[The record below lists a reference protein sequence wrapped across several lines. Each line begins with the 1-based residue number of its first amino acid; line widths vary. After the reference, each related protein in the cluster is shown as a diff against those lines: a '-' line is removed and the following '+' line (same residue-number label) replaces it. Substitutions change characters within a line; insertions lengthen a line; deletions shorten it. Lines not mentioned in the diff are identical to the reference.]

1 MSAKLGRTLSVALS
15 GLEGRIVD
23 VEAHISAQLP
33 HFSVTGLPDKACGQA
48 PDRVRSAAATSGHP
62 LPPQRIT
69 VNLSPASIPKQGTGF
84 DVAIALAVLAAAGVV
99 DSSRIAGVL
108 HLGELGLDGSVRG
121 VRGILPAVLA
131 AARAGVRHVVVPPSN
146 VAEAQLVD
154 GVTVHSAP
162 TLTALVDWYAVRSGV
177 DPLPVA
183 GSVAQGVDEER
194 TRHVD
199 LGDVIGQ
206 PEARLALELAA
217 VGDHHVL
224 MNGPPGVGKTMLA
237 ERLVTILPPLSRE
250 QALQTHAIRSLTG
263 DAIRASELDLTPPFV
278 APHHSASI
286 TSITGGGSG
295 VVLPGAIS
303 RAHCGVLFL
312 DEAGE
317 FKTSVLQQLRQP
329 LESGEVTIS
338 RAKQLVRYPARFQLV
353 LATNPCPCGRAWGKG
368 IDCVCSALELRSY
381 KNKLSGPLI
390 DRVDIQVVVPPVS
403 RSAFA
408 DERGES
414 SAVVLERVLAARDA
428 QRERWARHGWAT
440 NARVPGHALRR
451 RPLRL
456 PGTVTAPIDRALDH
470 GHLTLRGYDRTLR
483 LAWSAAD
490 LFGRTVPTA
499 EDVGLAFTMRS
510 QGKAAA

>member
-1 MSAKLGRTLSVALS
+1 MSAKLGRTLAVALT
-15 GLEGRIVD
+15 GLEGRLVD

-48 PDRVRSAAATSGHP
+48 PDRVRSAAATTGVP

-99 DSSRIAGVL
+99 DPRRIAGTV

-121 VRGILPAVLA
+121 VRGVLPSVLA
-131 AARAGVRHVVVPPSN
+131 AARAGVRHVVVPPEN

-162 TLTALVDWYAVRSGV
+162 TLETLVHWYAVRSGV

-183 GSVAQGVDEER
+183 DRPATGEVTSAPRG
-194 TRHVD
+194 VD

-217 VGDHHVL
+217 VGEHHL
-224 MNGPPGVGKTMLA
+224 LLNGPPGVGKTMLA

-250 QALQTHAIRSLTG
+250 QALETHAIRSLTG
-263 DAIRASELDLTPPFV
+263 DIAATTALDRTPPFV
-278 APHHSASI
+278 APHHSASMA
-286 TSITGGGSG
+286 SIAGGGSG

-303 RAHCGVLFL
+303 RAHGGVLFL
-312 DEAGE
+312 DEAAE

-338 RAKQLVRYPARFQLV
+338 RARQMVRYPARFQLV

-368 IDCVCSALELRSY
+368 VDCVCSALEQRSY
-381 KNKLSGPLI
+381 ANRLSGPLT
-390 DRVDIQVVVPPVS
+390 DRIDIQVVVPPVS
-403 RSAFA
+403 RAAFA

-414 SAVVLERVLAARDA
+414 SEAVLARVLAARGA
-428 QRERWARHGWAT
+428 QRERWAARGWQT

-456 PGTVTAPIDRALDH
+456 PGSVTAPIDRAIDH
-470 GHLTLRGYDRTLR
+470 GQLTLRGYDRTLR
-483 LAWSAAD
+483 LAWSSAD
-490 LFGRTVPTA
+490 LRGLTSPTVD
-499 EDVGLAFTMRS
+499 DVELALTMRR
-510 QGKAAA
+510 GTLAAA

>member
-1 MSAKLGRTLSVALS
+1 MSARLGRTLGVALS

-48 PDRVRSAAATSGHP
+48 PDRVRSAAATSGVP
-62 LPPQRIT
+62 LPPHRIT

-84 DVAIALAVLAAAGVV
+84 DVAIALAVLGAAGVV
-99 DSSRIAGVL
+99 DPRRIAGIV

-131 AARAGVRHVVVPPSN
+131 AARAGIRHVVVPPSN
-146 VAEAQLVD
+146 VAEAQLVH
-154 GVTVHSAP
+154 GVTVHCAP
-162 TLTALVDWYAVRSGV
+162 SLATLVSWYAVRAGL
-177 DPLPVA
+177 DPLPVP
-183 GSVAQGVDEER
+183 GPVEQEVEER
-194 TRHVD
+194 TREVD
-199 LGDVIGQ
+199 LADVIGQ

-217 VGDHHVL
+217 VGEHHLL

-237 ERLVTILPPLSRE
+237 ERLVTILPPLSRQ
-250 QALQTHAIRSLTG
+250 QALETHAIRSLTG

-278 APHHSASI
+278 APHHSASV

-329 LESGEVTIS
+329 LESGEVVIS

-368 IDCVCSALELRSY
+368 IDCVCTALEQRSY
-381 KNKLSGPLI
+381 AHKLSGPLI
-390 DRVDIQVVVPPVS
+390 DRIDIQVVVPPVS
-403 RSAFA
+403 RVAFA
-408 DERGES
+408 EERGES
-414 SAVVLERVLAARDA
+414 SAVVLERVLAARGA
-428 QRERWARHGWAT
+428 QRERWALRGWST
-440 NARVPGHALRR
+440 NSRVPGHVLRR
-451 RPLRL
+451 SPLRL
-456 PGTVTAPIDRALDH
+456 PGSVTSSIDRALDR
-470 GHLTLRGYDRTLR
+470 GLLTLRGYDRTLR

-490 LFGRTVPTA
+490 LAGRTTPTS
-499 EDVGLAFTMRS
+499 EDVGLAYTLRT

>member
-1 MSAKLGRTLSVALS
+1 MSAKLGRTLAVALT
-15 GLEGRIVD
+15 GLEGRLVD

-48 PDRVRSAAATSGHP
+48 PDRVRSAAATSGVP

-99 DSSRIAGVL
+99 DPRRIAGTV

-154 GVTVHSAP
+154 GVTVSSAP
-162 TLTALVDWYAVRSGV
+162 TLETLVGWYAVRSGV
-177 DPLPVA
+177 VPLPVA
-183 GSVAQGVDEER
+183 GRVPDDGGER
-194 TRHVD
+194 SARAVD
-199 LGDVIGQ
+199 LADVVGQ

-217 VGDHHVL
+217 VGEHHL
-224 MNGPPGVGKTMLA
+224 LLNGPPGVGKTMLA

-250 QALQTHAIRSLTG
+250 QALETHAIRSLTG
-263 DAIRASELDLTPPFV
+263 DEVQASELDLTPPFV
-278 APHHSASI
+278 APHHSASM

-317 FKTSVLQQLRQP
+317 FKSSVLQQLRQP

-368 IDCVCSALELRSY
+368 VDCVCTAMEQRSY
-381 KNKLSGPLI
+381 AHRLSGPLM
-390 DRVDIQVVVPPVS
+390 DRIDIQVVVPPVS
-403 RSAFA
+403 RAAFSE
-408 DERGES
+408 ERGEPS
-414 SAVVLERVLAARDA
+414 TTVLARVLSARRA
-428 QRERWARHGWAT
+428 QRDRWAAHGWAT

-451 RPLRL
+451 TPWRL
-456 PGTVTAPIDRALDH
+456 PAAVTAPIDRALDH
-470 GHLTLRGYDRTLR
+470 GALTLRGYDRTLR
-483 LAWSAAD
+483 LAWSSAD
-490 LFGRTVPTA
+490 LGGRVSPTA
-499 EDVGLAFTMRS
+499 DDVGLAFTLRGSSMV
-510 QGKAAA
+510 AA

>member
-1 MSAKLGRTLSVALS
+1 MSAKLGRTLGVALN
-15 GLEGRIVD
+15 GLDGRIVD

-48 PDRVRSAAATSGHP
+48 PDRVRSAAATSGFP

-84 DVAIALAVLAAAGVV
+84 DVPIALAVLGAAGVV
-99 DSSRIAGVL
+99 DPRRIAGVV

-154 GVTVHSAP
+154 AVTVHSAP
-162 TLTALVDWYAVRSGV
+162 TLATLVHWYAVRSGV

-183 GSVAQGVDEER
+183 GVATEEVEVEHR
-194 TRHVD
+194 GQVD

-217 VGDHHVL
+217 VGDHHIL

-237 ERLVTILPPLSRE
+237 ERLVTILPQLSRE

-263 DAIRASELDLTPPFV
+263 DSIQASELDRTPPFV
-278 APHHSASI
+278 APHHSASM

-368 IDCVCSALELRSY
+368 IDCVCTALELRSY
-381 KNKLSGPLI
+381 QNKLSGPLI
-390 DRVDIQVVVPPVS
+390 DRIDIQVVVPPVS
-403 RSAFA
+403 RAAFA
-408 DERGES
+408 EERGES
-414 SAVVLERVLAARDA
+414 SAVVLERVLTARA
-428 QRERWARHGWAT
+428 VQQERWARHGWPT

-456 PGTVTAPIDRALDH
+456 PGSVTASIDRALDH
-470 GHLTLRGYDRTLR
+470 GHLTLRGYDRILR

-490 LFGRTVPTA
+490 LFGRTTPTA
-499 EDVGLAFTMRS
+499 EDVGLGFTLRR

>member
-1 MSAKLGRTLSVALS
+1 MSAKLGRTLAVALT
-15 GLEGRIVD
+15 GLEGRLVD

-48 PDRVRSAAATSGHP
+48 PDRVRSAAATTGVP

-99 DSSRIAGVL
+99 DPRRIAGTV

-121 VRGILPAVLA
+121 VRGVLPAVLA
-131 AARAGVRHVVVPPSN
+131 AARAGVRHVVVPPEN

-162 TLTALVDWYAVRSGV
+162 TLETLVGWYAVRAGV

-183 GSVAQGVDEER
+183 ARAVGDEAR
-194 TRHVD
+194 PLTREVD

-206 PEARLALELAA
+206 TEARLALELAA
-217 VGDHHVL
+217 VGEHHL
-224 MNGPPGVGKTMLA
+224 LLNGPPGVGKTMLA

-250 QALQTHAIRSLTG
+250 QALETHAIRSLTG
-263 DAIRASELDLTPPFV
+263 DVVGTTELDRTPPFV
-278 APHHSASI
+278 APHHSASM

-295 VVLPGAIS
+295 VVVPGAIS
-303 RAHCGVLFL
+303 RAHGGVLFL
-312 DEAGE
+312 DEAAE

-329 LESGEVTIS
+329 LESGEVVIS
-338 RAKQLVRYPARFQLV
+338 RAKQMVRYPARFQLV
-353 LATNPCPCGRAWGKG
+353 LATNPCPCGRAYGKG
-368 IDCVCSALELRSY
+368 VDCVCSALEQRSY
-381 KNKLSGPLI
+381 ANRLSGPLM
-390 DRVDIQVVVPPVS
+390 DRIDIQADVPPVS
-403 RSAFA
+403 RAAFA

-414 SAVVLERVLAARDA
+414 SEVVLARVLAARAA
-428 QRERWARHGWAT
+428 QQERWASRGWQT

-451 RPLRL
+451 SPLRL
-456 PGTVTAPIDRALDH
+456 PGSVTAPIDRALDR
-470 GHLTLRGYDRTLR
+470 GLLTLRGYDRTLR
-483 LAWSAAD
+483 LAWSSSD
-490 LFGRTVPTA
+490 LSGRVRPTVD
-499 EDVGLAFTMRS
+499 DVGLALTLRRGS
-510 QGKAAA
+510 LAAA

>member
-1 MSAKLGRTLSVALS
+1 MKLGRTLCVALT
-15 GLEGRIVD
+15 GLEGRLVD

-48 PDRVRSAAATSGHP
+48 PDRVRSAAATSGYP

-84 DVAIALAVLAAAGVV
+84 DVAIALATLAAAGVV
-99 DSSRIAGVL
+99 DARRIAGVA

-121 VRGILPAVLA
+121 VRGILPSVLA
-131 AARAGVRHVVVPPSN
+131 VAKAGIRHVVVPPAN

-154 GVTVHSAP
+154 GVTVHSAANLA
-162 TLTALVDWYAVRSGV
+162 TLVEWYAVRSGFAS
-177 DPLPVA
+177 LPVA
-183 GSVAQGVDEER
+183 EHVHDDAEEGR
-194 TRHVD
+194 RSVD
-199 LGDVIGQ
+199 LCDVVGQ
-206 PEARLALELAA
+206 AEARLALELAA
-217 VGDHHVL
+217 VGQHHLL

-237 ERLVTILPPLSRE
+237 ERLVTILPPLSRD

-278 APHHSASI
+278 APHHSASVAAI
-286 TSITGGGSG
+286 SGGGSG

-329 LESGEVTIS
+329 LESGEVTIA
-338 RAKQLVRYPARFQLV
+338 RAKQLVRYPAQFQLV

-381 KNKLSGPLI
+381 QAKLSGPLI
-390 DRVDIQVVVPPVS
+390 DRVDIQVIVPPVS
-403 RSAFA
+403 RAAFG
-408 DERGES
+408 DDHGEP
-414 SAVVLERVLAARDA
+414 SAVVLERVLCARAA
-428 QRERWARHGWAT
+428 QVERWVRHGWPT
-440 NARVPGHALRR
+440 NAHVPGHALRR
-451 RPLRL
+451 RPWRL
-456 PGTVTAPIDRALDH
+456 GGAVTASIDRALDH
-470 GHLTLRGYDRTLR
+470 GALTLRGYDRTLR
-483 LAWSAAD
+483 LAWSVAD
-490 LFGRTVPTA
+490 RFGRTTPSA
-499 EDVGLAFTMRS
+499 DDVGLAFTLRS
-510 QGKAAA
+510 HGKAAA

>member
-1 MSAKLGRTLSVALS
+1 MSAKLGRTLCVALS
-15 GLEGRIVD
+15 GLDGRIVD

-48 PDRVRSAAATSGHP
+48 PDRVRSAAATSGFP

-99 DSSRIAGVL
+99 DPRRISHVV
-108 HLGELGLDGSVRG
+108 HLGELGLDGAVRG

-131 AARAGVRHVVVPPSN
+131 AARSGVRHVVVPPDN
-146 VAEAQLVD
+146 LAEAQLVD

-162 TLTALVDWYAVRSGV
+162 DLATLVRWYAVRGGV
-177 DPLPVA
+177 DPVPVALPVR
-183 GSVAQGVDEER
+183 GESEGPR
-194 TRHVD
+194 RHGD

-206 PEARLALELAA
+206 PEARLAVELAA
-217 VGDHHVL
+217 TGEHHLL

-263 DAIRASELDLTPPFV
+263 DEIRASELDLTPPFV
-278 APHHSASI
+278 APHHSASMA
-286 TSITGGGSG
+286 SITGGGSG

-329 LESGEVTIS
+329 LESGEVTIA
-338 RAKQLVRYPARFQLV
+338 RARQLVSLPARFQLV

-368 IDCVCSALELRSY
+368 IDCSCSALELRSY
-381 KNKLSGPLI
+381 QAKLSGPLI
-390 DRVDIQVVVPPVS
+390 DRVDIQVVVPPVT
-403 RSAFA
+403 RSAFGE
-408 DERGES
+408 DRGET
-414 SAVVLERVLAARDA
+414 SAVVLERVLAARGA
-428 QRERWARHGWAT
+428 QRERWSQHGWPT
-440 NARVPGHALRR
+440 NSRVPGHVLRR
-451 RPLRL
+451 RPWRL
-456 PGTVTAPIDRALDH
+456 PGNVTSSVDRALDL
-470 GHLTLRGYDRTLR
+470 GQLTLRGYDRTLR
-483 LAWSAAD
+483 LAWSSAD
-490 LFGRTVPTA
+490 LFGRGTPTA
-499 EDVGLAFTMRS
+499 EDVGLAYTMRS
-510 QGKAAA
+510 QGRAAA

>member
-1 MSAKLGRTLSVALS
+1 MTAKLGRTLCVALS
-15 GLEGRIVD
+15 GLDGRLVD
-23 VEAHISAQLP
+23 VEAYISSQLP
-33 HFSVTGLPDKACGQA
+33 NFSVTGLPDKACGQA
-48 PDRVRSAAATSGHP
+48 PDRVRSAAATSGCP

-99 DSSRIAGVL
+99 DPRRISQVV
-108 HLGELGLDGSVRG
+108 HLGELGLDGRVRG

-131 AARAGVRHVVVPPSN
+131 AVRAGVSHVVVPPEN

-154 GVTVHSAP
+154 GVTVHCAP
-162 TLTALVDWYAVRSGV
+162 TLATLVHWYAVRGGI

-183 GSVAQGVDEER
+183 GVVTDKVDTVHER
-194 TRHVD
+194 GD
-199 LGDVIGQ
+199 LADVVGQ
-206 PEARLALELAA
+206 PEARLALEMAA
-217 VGDHHVL
+217 VGDHHLL
-224 MNGPPGVGKTMLA
+224 MSGPPGVGKTMLA

-263 DAIRASELDLTPPFV
+263 DEIRASELDLTPPFV
-278 APHHSASI
+278 APHHSASMA
-286 TSITGGGSG
+286 SITGGGSG

-329 LESGEVTIS
+329 LESGEVTIA
-338 RAKQLVRYPARFQLV
+338 RAKQLVHYPARFQLV

-368 IDCVCSALELRSY
+368 IDCMCSAVELRSY
-381 KNKLSGPLI
+381 QAKLSGPLI
-390 DRVDIQVVVPPVS
+390 DRVDIQAVVPPVS
-403 RSAFA
+403 RAAFG
-408 DERGES
+408 DEAGES
-414 SAVVLERVLAARDA
+414 SAVVLARVLRARGA
-428 QRERWARHGWAT
+428 QQERWSKHGWAT

-451 RPLRL
+451 PPWRL
-456 PGTVTAPIDRALDH
+456 PGRATASIDRALDL
-470 GHLTLRGYDRTLR
+470 GQLTLRGYDRTVR

-490 LFGRTVPTA
+490 LFGRVSPTA
-499 EDVGLAFTMRS
+499 EDVGLAFTLRS
-510 QGKAAA
+510 QGRAAA

>member
-1 MSAKLGRTLSVALS
+1 MTAKLGRTLSVALN

-84 DVAIALAVLAAAGVV
+84 DISIALAVLAAAGVV
-99 DSSRIAGVL
+99 DPRRIAGIV
-108 HLGELGLDGSVRG
+108 HIGELGLDGSVRG

-146 VAEAQLVD
+146 LAEAQLVD
-154 GVTVHSAP
+154 GVTVHTAP
-162 TLTALVDWYAVRSGV
+162 TLATLVDWYAVRSGV
-177 DPLPVA
+177 DPLPVP
-183 GSVAQGVDEER
+183 GPVAQDVDEER

-199 LGDVIGQ
+199 LGDVVGQ

-217 VGDHHVL
+217 VGGHHIL

-278 APHHSASI
+278 APHHSASV

-329 LESGEVTIS
+329 LESGEVTIA

-353 LATNPCPCGRAWGKG
+353 LATNPCPCGRAYGKG

-381 KNKLSGPLI
+381 TNKLSGPLI

-403 RSAFA
+403 RVAFA
-408 DERGES
+408 EERGEP
-414 SAVVLERVLAARDA
+414 SAVVLERVVAARAA
-428 QRERWARHGWAT
+428 QQERWALHGWPT

-456 PGTVTAPIDRALDH
+456 AGAVTASIDRALDH
-470 GHLTLRGYDRTLR
+470 GNLTLRGYDRTLR

-490 LFGRTVPTA
+490 LFGRTSPTA
-499 EDVGLAFTMRS
+499 EDVGLAFTLRS